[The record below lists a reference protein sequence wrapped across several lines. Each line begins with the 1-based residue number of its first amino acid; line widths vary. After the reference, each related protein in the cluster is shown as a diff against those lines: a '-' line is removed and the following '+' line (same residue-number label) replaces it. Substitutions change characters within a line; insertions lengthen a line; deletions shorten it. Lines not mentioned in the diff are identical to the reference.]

1 MKNSTHET
9 KRKTKRTIIALLTL
23 SAALAGTASA
33 EVVVIVSAKN
43 AKSAMTKDEV
53 ADVYLGKDNSLAPI
67 DLPESSELRNEF
79 YTKVT
84 GKDASQVKAVWARL
98 IFTGKATP
106 PKAGDSPADVKSKVA
121 ASDKAIGYV
130 DKSAVDASV
139 KVVLTVN

>member
-1 MKNSTHET
+1 MKNSTHQT
-9 KRKTKRTIIALLTL
+9 THAIAALL
-23 SAALAGTASA
+23 AFGVAFAGTASA
-33 EVVVIVSAKN
+33 DVVIIVSAKN
-43 AKSAMTKDEV
+43 AKSTMTKDEV

-67 DLPESSELRNEF
+67 DLPESAELRNEF

-106 PKAGDSPADVKSKVA
+106 PKSGDSPADVKSKVA

-139 KVVLTVN
+139 KVVLAVN